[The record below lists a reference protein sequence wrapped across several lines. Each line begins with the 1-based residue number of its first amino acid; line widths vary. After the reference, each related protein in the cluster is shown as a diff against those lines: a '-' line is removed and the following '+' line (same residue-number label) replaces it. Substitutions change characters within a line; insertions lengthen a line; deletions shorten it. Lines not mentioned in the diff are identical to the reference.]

1 MVITHMYATAH
12 GTYKLTHSYT
22 QTDTKTER
30 EATVTLRNTH
40 TCNQEVIE
48 VMVTHRNT

>member
-1 MVITHMYATAH
+1 MQQHMAH
-12 GTYKLTHSYT
+12 INSHTVT

-30 EATVTLRNTH
+30 EATVTLRNAH

-48 VMVTHRNT
+48 VMITHRNT